1 MKQFRV
7 LALLF
12 WCLHFNED
20 TDAAA
25 YQHVQG
31 QVFYMSQNQGE
42 RLGRGLVEAG
52 LKPPPVAL

>member
-7 LALLF
+7 LTLLF
-12 WCLHFNED
+12 WCFHFNED

-25 YQHVQG
+25 YQHAQG

-42 RLGRGLVEAG
+42 RLGRVFVEAG